1 MGVPTRH
8 ASVTV
13 GASWQQR
20 PGRLGKCTVIS
31 CALRFP
37 FFFPRLMCSIQVTRR
52 NRRSRVK
59 KKKKREKR
67 NKGKETRKEK
77 RNKKRSTG
85 PSRVVPHRS
94 TTPAR
99 TCLTSL
105 FGWEAVSQADMAA
118 LKKFRKNG
126 SLISTSRRCHF
137 RNTTGHPLLLEA
149 RAISPQPAGKVF
161 NKSRS
166 HQRERSDVHAMLSTL
181 VAIAAFAPPAA
192 RTSPH
197 AARSVDQ
204 PLRTAQ
210 PLCKVW
216 DPDDK
221 VIYVGVPSR

>member
-1 MGVPTRH
+1 MGPLSQHPDAATSETLQDTR
-8 ASVTV
+8 
-13 GASWQQR
+13 
-20 PGRLGKCTVIS
+20 
-31 CALRFP
+31 
-37 FFFPRLMCSIQVTRR
+37 FF
-52 NRRSRVK
+52 
-59 KKKKREKR
+59 
-67 NKGKETRKEK
+67 
-77 RNKKRSTG
+77 
-85 PSRVVPHRS
+85 
-94 TTPAR
+94 
-99 TCLTSL
+99 
-105 FGWEAVSQADMAA
+105 W
-118 LKKFRKNG
+118 
-126 SLISTSRRCHF
+126 
-137 RNTTGHPLLLEA
+137 EA

-204 PLRTAQ
+204 PLRAAQ